1 MRLWV
6 AEELIAS
13 YDYNRPRLQKKA
25 DMFNAELG
33 GLLAEVA
40 FLFLG
45 FGGVAAFRIITEGTG

>member
-1 MRLWV
+1 
-6 AEELIAS
+6 
-13 YDYNRPRLQKKA
+13 
-25 DMFNAELG
+25 MFNAELG